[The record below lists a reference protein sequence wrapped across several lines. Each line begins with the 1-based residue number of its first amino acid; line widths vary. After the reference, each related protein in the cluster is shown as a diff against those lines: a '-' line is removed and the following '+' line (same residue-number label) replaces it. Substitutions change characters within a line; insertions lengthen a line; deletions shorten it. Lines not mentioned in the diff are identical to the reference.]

1 MRYSKLFGKT
11 QREIPRNVGTISQQL
26 LMRAGFLKSSG
37 AGSLLL
43 LPLARRVLQKA
54 NRIVAGEAAARGVQ
68 YVEAPPPL
76 PGAVQERT
84 PGAELKRALAGCRPL
99 MRQQYF
105 MAPQHEEDLCL
116 LAGTLPMTYKEL
128 PLMIGIRR
136 WHLREDVHGL
146 GSPAFSRQ
154 FPAHAGYSFDAGE
167 ASAGNS
173 YALLREAC
181 QFAIRQTGVEI
192 LAVHAWPASP
202 GVPASEEFLALSA
215 SGSEKIVLCETCE
228 YRARLDCAQ
237 SLFPEFRQQEGPRPL
252 EAVYGP
258 GIVNTSEL
266 AAFVGIPVEKTT
278 KTLLFQADDSLVAA
292 CVRGE
297 YDVSEAKLAA
307 LLGCSQLRLAPAA
320 IVKEATGADVGY
332 AGPLGLPAGI
342 RILWDQTTACRV
354 NFECGANRTGYHNIN
369 VNFDRDLPV
378 PAEFF
383 DLSESKEGE
392 ICAQCGLGRLSVRQG
407 TRLGHVTRLGS
418 MYATELKA
426 AYTSSE
432 GDSQPMLLTCCGMD
446 MMRLLATIVELHNDK
461 RGILWPRPVAPF
473 LAHLISLPGV
483 EDRAAEIHAGIE
495 RAGIEVLW
503 DDRNTL
509 AGAKFGDADL
519 IGIPVRLVLSTRTGG
534 KLEWKERGSE
544 LTEFISPEEAIR
556 RLIDLHL

>member
-11 QREIPRNVGTISQQL
+11 QRETPKNAGTASQQL
-26 LMRAGFLKSSG
+26 LIRAGYLKSSG
-37 AGSLLL
+37 AGPLLM
-43 LPLARRVLQKA
+43 PLARRVLQKA
-54 NRIVAGEAAARGVQ
+54 DRIVIGEAAARGVQ
-68 YVEAPPPL
+68 YIEAPPPL
-76 PGAVQERT
+76 AGAAKDRT
-84 PGAELKRALAGCRPL
+84 AGAELRRALGGCRPL
-99 MRQQYF
+99 LRQQYF
-105 MAPQHEEDLCL
+105 MASQHEEDLCL

-136 WHLREDVHGL
+136 WHLREDGR
-146 GSPAFSRQ
+146 GAGPSAFSRQ

-181 QFAIRQTGVEI
+181 QFAIRQMGVEI
-192 LAVHAWPASP
+192 LTVDTWPVSP
-202 GVPASEEFLALSA
+202 AAPAAEEFLALVA
-215 SGSEKIVLCETCE
+215 SGNERIVLCETCE

-237 SLFPEFRQQEGPRPL
+237 SLFPEFRQQESPQPL

-278 KTLLFQADDSLVAA
+278 KTLLFQADESLVAV

-307 LLGCSQLRLAPAA
+307 LLGCSQLRLAPSA
-320 IVKEATGADVGY
+320 IVKDVTGADVGY
-332 AGPLGLPAGI
+332 AGPLGLPAEI
-342 RILWDQTTACRV
+342 RILWDQTTACRI
-354 NFECGANRTGYHNIN
+354 NFECGANRTDYHNIN

-383 DLSESKEGE
+383 DLSVSKEGE
-392 ICAQCGLGRLSVRQG
+392 ICAQCGLGKLSVRQG
-407 TRLGHVTRLGS
+407 TRLGHVTQLGP

-432 GDSQPMLLTCCGMD
+432 GDSRPMQLTCCGID
-446 MMRLLATIVELHNDK
+446 MMRLLATVVEQHNDK
-461 RGILWPRPVAPF
+461 KGILWPRRVAPF
-473 LAHLISLPGV
+473 LAHLISLPGT
-483 EDRAAEIHAGIE
+483 EDRAAETHAGFE

-503 DDRNTL
+503 DDRETL

-519 IGIPVRLVLSTRTGG
+519 IGIPVRLVLSTRTGE
-534 KLEWKERGSE
+534 KLEWKERGGE
-544 LTEFISPEEAIR
+544 LTELVSLEEAIR
-556 RLIDLHL
+556 RLIDLKM

>member
-26 LMRAGFLKSSG
+26 LMRAGYIKSSG
-37 AGSLLL
+37 AGPVLL
-43 LPLARRVLQKA
+43 LPLAWRVLQNA
-54 NRIVAGEAAARGVQ
+54 DRIVTGEAAARGIQ
-68 YVEAPPPL
+68 YIEAPPPL
-76 PGAVQERT
+76 PGVVKERT
-84 PGAELKRALAGCRPL
+84 ASAELKRALAGCRPQ

-136 WHLREDVHGL
+136 WHFREDLRGS
-146 GSPAFSRQ
+146 GSPASSRQ
-154 FPAHAGYSFDAGE
+154 FPAHAGYSFDADE
-167 ASAGNS
+167 AGAGNS

-181 QFAIRQTGVEI
+181 QFAIRQTGVEVI
-192 LAVHAWPASP
+192 TVNTRPASP
-202 GVPASEEFLALSA
+202 GVPCSEEFLAFSE
-215 SGSEKIVLCETCE
+215 SGDEKIVLCETCE
-228 YRARLDCAQ
+228 YRARLDSAQ
-237 SLFPEFRQQEGPRPL
+237 SLFPKFHQQESPQPL

-278 KTLLFQADDSLVAA
+278 KTLLFQADDSLVAV

-320 IVKEATGADVGY
+320 VVKDVTGADVGY
-332 AGPLGLPAGI
+332 AGPLGLPGEI
-342 RILWDQTTACRV
+342 KILWDQTTACRV

-369 VNFDRDLPV
+369 VNFDRDLPS

-392 ICAQCGLGRLSVRQG
+392 ICAQCGLGKLAVRKG
-407 TRLGHVTRLGS
+407 TRLGHITQLGP

-432 GDSQPMLLTCCGMD
+432 GDSRPMLLTCYGID

-461 RGILWPRPVAPF
+461 KGILWPRRVAPF

-483 EDRAAEIHAGIE
+483 EDRAAEIHARLE
-495 RAGIEVLW
+495 RAGIDVLW
-503 DDRNTL
+503 DDRDTL
-509 AGAKFGDADL
+509 AGSKFGDADL
-519 IGIPVRLVLSTRTGG
+519 IGIPIRLVVSTRTGE
-534 KLEWKERGSE
+534 KLEWKERGGE
-544 LTEFISPEEAIR
+544 LTELISLEEAIR
-556 RLIDLHL
+556 RLIDLH